1 MLSFLKSYIGRI
13 IISIIWG
20 FGLATLFRRICKG
33 KKCIILKAP
42 EPNQIKKNIYKFDN
56 KCYKFKPINIKC
68 I

>member
-1 MLSFLKSYIGRI
+1 MLNFLKSYIGRI

-20 FGLATLFRRICKG
+20 FGLATLFRKICKG
-33 KKCIILKAP
+33 KNCIILKAP
-42 EPNQIKKNIYKFDN
+42 EPKEIKKKIYKFDN

>member
-1 MLSFLKSYIGRI
+1 MLNFLKNDIGRI

-20 FGLATLFRRICKG
+20 FGLATLFRKICKG